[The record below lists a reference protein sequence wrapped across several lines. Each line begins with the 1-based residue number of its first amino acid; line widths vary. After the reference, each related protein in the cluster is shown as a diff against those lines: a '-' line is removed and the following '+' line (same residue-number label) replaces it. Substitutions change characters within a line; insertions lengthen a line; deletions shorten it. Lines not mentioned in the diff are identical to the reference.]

1 MVKNHDAGDVKGL
14 EEVFRSQ
21 EISRTPGD
29 SGNEPGSSSL
39 ENSDGALV
47 RRMFGHASGALR
59 DLHRAGDSGALGARS
74 ERIAPAPAPALD
86 AALMTERHSEA
97 ASSGGGATPG
107 AGAVASAEPPWK
119 RQGSRYWTIAAF
131 SAVVALVVAGVT
143 AGTAQ
148 HGPSNRSAQGAHG
161 TAGPHGLIALPGTG
175 STGPTAPGSLTGAI
189 GSGALALGTP
199 SAGAR
204 NSGNEPGGHVTLTGA
219 ASVTGT
225 LSSPGGASPGGS
237 PGGGSR
243 GGGSS
248 GASPGS
254 SGSSPVSP
262 VAAGVGN
269 TVATVGTSLTGV
281 ANQLGSAV
289 PAAAPATSA
298 ATSAVS
304 GVLDSVDQAVG
315 ATTF

>member
-1 MVKNHDAGDVKGL
+1 
-14 EEVFRSQ
+14 
-21 EISRTPGD
+21 
-29 SGNEPGSSSL
+29 
-39 ENSDGALV
+39 
-47 RRMFGHASGALR
+47 MFGHASSALR
-59 DLHRAGDSGALGARS
+59 DHHRADDSGALGARS
-74 ERIAPAPAPALD
+74 ERMASAPGLD
-86 AALMTERHSEA
+86 AALMPERHSEA
-97 ASSGGGATPG
+97 A
-107 AGAVASAEPPWK
+107 ASAEPPWK
-119 RQGSRYWTIAAF
+119 RQSNRYWTIAAF

-148 HGPSNRSAQGAHG
+148 HGPSNKSAQGAHG
-161 TAGPHGLIALPGTG
+161 TAGPHGLIAPPGTV

-189 GSGALALGTP
+189 GSGALALGTR

-204 NSGNEPGGHVTLTGA
+204 KAGNEPGGHVTLTGA

-225 LSSPGGASPGGS
+225 LSSPGGGSPGGSSPGGGS
-237 PGGGSR
+237 PGGGSA

-248 GASPGS
+248 GVSPGS
-254 SGSSPVSP
+254 SGSNPVSP

-269 TVATVGTSLTGV
+269 TVASVGTSVTGV
-281 ANQLGSAV
+281 ANQLGSTV
-289 PAAAPATSA
+289 PAAAPATNA